1 MEKKTESQPEAFG
14 TYGDDV
20 FSEKVIARLLPKK
33 VAEKLLATM
42 RDSKPLDPKIADDVA
57 EAMKR
62 WAVQYA
68 NVARVTAPKHLVEE
82 IREELKKAAALYDL
96 DP

>member
-1 MEKKTESQPEAFG
+1 MEKKTDSQPEVFG

-62 WAVQYA
+62 WALSKGA
-68 NVARVTAPKHLVEE
+68 THFTAFRVRIWLVIGIEWSPF
-82 IREELKKAAALYDL
+82 RLK
-96 DP
+96 

>member
-1 MEKKTESQPEAFG
+1 MEKKTDSQPEVFG

-62 WAVQYA
+62 WALSKGATHFTHWFQPLTGGTDRKSV
-68 NVARVTAPKHLVEE
+68 V
-82 IREELKKAAALYDL
+82 
-96 DP
+96 